1 MLHPRLFHKSDD
13 LTVIFDVKF
22 NSVNICW
29 SRKNYDQ
36 YLSSKDITDE
46 VCQGVSVTSGSIS
59 SRKATLNW
67 KDPCDGL
74 PPGILKKKKEKK
86 ETFEPFG
93 QNNRNLSRLDQKD
106 KKI

>member
-1 MLHPRLFHKSDD
+1 MLYIIPNTQRTFMLHPRLFHKSDD

-74 PPGILKKKKEKK
+74 PPGSILK
-86 ETFEPFG
+86 
-93 QNNRNLSRLDQKD
+93 NM
-106 KKI
+106 

>member
-74 PPGILKKKKEKK
+74 PPGILKKKINKLLNH
-86 ETFEPFG
+86 FG

>member
-74 PPGILKKKKEKK
+74 PPGSILKICSSIHVHYTTLQAYIHDRFHYAK
-86 ETFEPFG
+86 
-93 QNNRNLSRLDQKD
+93 N
-106 KKI
+106 